1 MEETVC
7 CLRDR
12 SENGEVIW
20 EKKEV
25 KLVFTKRDTMEGPG
39 LREKEVR
46 VESNRRRWEEGHE

>member
-7 CLRDR
+7 CVRDR

-46 VESNRRRWEEGHE
+46 VESHRRRWEEGHE